1 MNSFDGKNSP
11 QNQLFIDVCG
21 CQTINNS
28 DEHMHQF
35 RWSDYHILYAVE
47 GNGYVK
53 IDGKSVELSAG
64 TLLMFLPLQ
73 YRDYGFSKEKRSK
86 FYYIHFNGEMCKELI
101 SDLKLD
107 GVTLFRIGINP
118 VLTGLMN
125 ELIDEFE
132 QKSRYYEYMCQS
144 RLLNILTFISRKHFT
159 VPREHSQ
166 AKEQID
172 EICRHIYANCDKIES
187 VNELA
192 QICHLSES
200 RFTHLFSATVGIS
213 PKAYLLAA
221 RIDVA
226 KEMLTNSDHS
236 IGYVSAAVGFGD
248 QNYFSRVFKRFTKL
262 SPTEYRRVYANKQSG
277 K

>member
-86 FYYIHFNGEMCKELI
+86 FYYIIIKLTVLDSLSYIHNRSSKPLNYY
-101 SDLKLD
+101 SLYYLKAL
-107 GVTLFRIGINP
+107 P
-118 VLTGLMN
+118 
-125 ELIDEFE
+125 
-132 QKSRYYEYMCQS
+132 
-144 RLLNILTFISRKHFT
+144 
-159 VPREHSQ
+159 Q
-166 AKEQID
+166 A
-172 EICRHIYANCDKIES
+172 
-187 VNELA
+187 L
-192 QICHLSES
+192 
-200 RFTHLFSATVGIS
+200 
-213 PKAYLLAA
+213 
-221 RIDVA
+221 
-226 KEMLTNSDHS
+226 
-236 IGYVSAAVGFGD
+236 
-248 QNYFSRVFKRFTKL
+248 
-262 SPTEYRRVYANKQSG
+262 
-277 K
+277 